1 MSLPGLPPLP
11 KSLSG
16 VELTGVHQLHNSTPA
31 FSAADSIRG
40 VSPLARMPTTLDT
53 QLAVLRREMVSLGF
67 VYIIKLFF
75 NAYIKKLIIWH
86 TRSAKQTF
94 VFLKY

>member
-31 FSAADSIRG
+31 FSAVDSIRG

-53 QLAVLRREMVSLGF
+53 QLAVLRREMVSFIYYLNCRICCLCNKIF
-67 VYIIKLFF
+67 
-75 NAYIKKLIIWH
+75 
-86 TRSAKQTF
+86 
-94 VFLKY
+94 FLKHF